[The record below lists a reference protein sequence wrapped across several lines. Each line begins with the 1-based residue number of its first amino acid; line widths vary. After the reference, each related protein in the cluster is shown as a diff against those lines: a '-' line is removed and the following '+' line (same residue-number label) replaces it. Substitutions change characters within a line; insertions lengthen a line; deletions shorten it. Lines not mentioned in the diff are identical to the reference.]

1 MKLFSG
7 QTIVVMKKPEIRRAS
22 VPAVS
27 NVAAAAAFAALGS
40 EQRLELLR
48 ALTRAGSKGL
58 ATGELGA
65 RAGVSG
71 ATLTH
76 HLKVLTDAG
85 LITQARHGRFI
96 VCTAMAF
103 NLIGGLADYLTS
115 QCCADR

>member
-1 MKLFSG
+1 MNKQELH
-7 QTIVVMKKPEIRRAS
+7 RAS
-22 VPAVS
+22 TPAVS
-27 NVAAAAAFAALGS
+27 NVVAASAFAALGS

-48 ALTRAGSKGL
+48 SLTRAGSTGL

-85 LITQARHGRFI
+85 LITQAKHGRFI

-103 NLIGGLADYLTS
+103 TLVGGLADYLTT
-115 QCCADR
+115 QCCAGME

>member
-7 QTIVVMKKPEIRRAS
+7 QTIVVMKKQEIRRAS

-48 ALTRAGSKGL
+48 SLTRAGSKGL

-85 LITQARHGRFI
+85 LI
-96 VCTAMAF
+96 
-103 NLIGGLADYLTS
+103 GGLADYLTS